1 MPQTLLLLEYA
12 VAASFFVLGAIAVV
26 QWLRSRERSRGYLAM
41 ALGSLGLVALL
52 GRLQDFPWF
61 RNPLVSD
68 LDIALFLASG
78 YGLLLFRS
86 SFIPL
91 SRRVKTVIVGLL
103 VVIGLAAIVA
113 LPPGTATPTPA
124 QTALIL
130 VFIGIWSACVG
141 EPIVR
146 FWLAARGRPAVQ
158 KSRLRALS
166 LGFAGLILILV
177 VSAGAGSLVRNVTA
191 QVAIQVAALATVP
204 FLYASFSPPGWLR
217 REWRAPE
224 EDAFREAIQSLL
236 LFSPDRHTLAERA
249 VDWAI
254 RLVGGDGA
262 LIADADGT
270 VLATQGVSPEM
281 AGRVT
286 RQLGSMSANQLVA
299 LQGEP
304 AQSAVVVSLPMEKGP
319 GALVVLSGP
328 FTPVFGS
335 DELRRVEGYAS
346 AITAGLDRTT
356 LTERIAALEQTKS
369 QFLNL
374 ASHELRGPITVIRGY
389 LSMLEKGTL
398 GKLTPQAQ
406 AVLPALSAKAEEMN
420 LLVEQMLEAAR
431 LEEGRLELR
440 PQRADLRELATH
452 AVELMRP
459 LSGGQHA
466 LILESPE
473 SEVPVVVDRDR
484 IGTILNNLLENAMK
498 YSPSGGEVRCTV
510 IRDKEVGKVKVTDT
524 GVGIAPSDMP
534 QLFTRFGRV
543 VTKETSHIPG
553 TGLGLWLSRE
563 LARMHGGD
571 ITVVSR
577 PGKGSTFTLAVPLQ
591 HG

>member
-1 MPQTLLLLEYA
+1 
-12 VAASFFVLGAIAVV
+12 
-26 QWLRSRERSRGYLAM
+26 
-41 ALGSLGLVALL
+41 
-52 GRLQDFPWF
+52 
-61 RNPLVSD
+61 
-68 LDIALFLASG
+68 
-78 YGLLLFRS
+78 
-86 SFIPL
+86 
-91 SRRVKTVIVGLL
+91 
-103 VVIGLAAIVA
+103 
-113 LPPGTATPTPA
+113 
-124 QTALIL
+124 
-130 VFIGIWSACVG
+130 
-141 EPIVR
+141 
-146 FWLAARGRPAVQ
+146 
-158 KSRLRALS
+158 
-166 LGFAGLILILV
+166 
-177 VSAGAGSLVRNVTA
+177 
-191 QVAIQVAALATVP
+191 
-204 FLYASFSPPGWLR
+204 
-217 REWRAPE
+217 
-224 EDAFREAIQSLL
+224 
-236 LFSPDRHTLAERA
+236 
-249 VDWAI
+249 
-254 RLVGGDGA
+254 
-262 LIADADGT
+262 
-270 VLATQGVSPEM
+270 
-281 AGRVT
+281 
-286 RQLGSMSANQLVA
+286 
-299 LQGEP
+299 
-304 AQSAVVVSLPMEKGP
+304 
-319 GALVVLSGP
+319 
-328 FTPVFGS
+328 
-335 DELRRVEGYAS
+335 
-346 AITAGLDRTT
+346 
-356 LTERIAALEQTKS
+356 
-369 QFLNL
+369 
-374 ASHELRGPITVIRGY
+374 
-389 LSMLEKGTL
+389 
-398 GKLTPQAQ
+398 
-406 AVLPALSAKAEEMN
+406 MN